1 MREVAIIGVGAHPAG
16 RFPEKPLKA
25 LAYPAI
31 WNALD
36 DAGVK
41 AADVEAA
48 YFGNSLGGLLTGQEG
63 VRGQVVLQ
71 HSGITGIPIV
81 NVENACASAMTALRG
96 AWLEIASGVA
106 DVALAVGAE
115 KMNVGNSART
125 IGALSADSELDLSDM
140 GMQFTATYAIHPK
153 INLKSRMQEYG
164 WTAADLAKP
173 AVKNSYNGSLNPLA
187 QHRRPL
193 TIDEIVQSRLIAEPL
208 TLLMCSSISDGAAA
222 AVLCAADLAPRF
234 ASRMPIKIASCVLR
248 SGSLPAPGDDRP
260 NSATTS
266 AFAAYENAGIGP
278 EDLEAIE
285 LHDAMAPAELIL
297 YERLGLCAPGEG
309 PRLID
314 ERVTTL
320 GGRIPVNPSGGLCS
334 RGHPVGAT
342 GLLQICE
349 LVWQMRGEAGPR
361 QIEPRPK
368 SDPGAEPGGIAA
380 GPGFGGLWRDDLEVL
395 SAPGRRSRC
404 GAGRVRASPDH
415 FQSTR
420 AT

>member
-1 MREVAIIGVGAHPAG
+1 MREVAIIGVGAHPTG
-16 RFPEKPLKA
+16 RFLEKPLKE

-36 DAGVK
+36 DAGVT
-41 AADVEAA
+41 AADVNVA
-48 YFGNSLGGLLTGQEG
+48 YFGNSLAGLLTGQEG
-63 VRGQVVLQ
+63 IRGQVVLQ
-71 HSGITGIPIV
+71 HAGITGIPII

-96 AWLEIASGVA
+96 AWLEIASGAA

-115 KMNVGNSART
+115 KMNVGDSART
-125 IGALSADSELDLSDM
+125 IGALSTDSELDLSEM

-153 INLKSRMQEYG
+153 INVKARMQEYG

-193 TIDEIVQSRLIAEPL
+193 TIEEIVQSRLIADPL

-234 ASRMPIKIASCVLR
+234 TSHTPIKIASCVLQ
-248 SGSLPAPGDDRP
+248 SGVYRLPDDERP
-260 NSATTS
+260 DSATAS
-266 AFAAYENAGIGP
+266 AFAAYEKAGIGP
-278 EDLEAIE
+278 DDLDAIE
-285 LHDAMAPAELIL
+285 LHDAMAPAELML

-314 ERVTTL
+314 EHVTTL
-320 GGRIPVNPSGGLCS
+320 DGRTPVNPSGGLCS

-349 LVWQMRGEAGPR
+349 LIWQMRGHAGPR

-368 SDPGAEPGGIAA
+368 VTLAQNQ
-380 GPGFGGLWRDDLEVL
+380 GGLLLGQD
-395 SAPGRRSRC
+395 SAAYGVTILKC
-404 GAGRVRASPDH
+404 
-415 FQSTR
+415 
-420 AT
+420 

>member
-1 MREVAIIGVGAHPAG
+1 MREVAIIGVGAHPTG
-16 RFPEKPLKA
+16 RFLEKPLKE
-25 LAYPAI
+25 LACPAI

-36 DAGVK
+36 DAGVT
-41 AADVEAA
+41 AADVNVA
-48 YFGNSLGGLLTGQEG
+48 YFGNSLAGLLTGQEG
-63 VRGQVVLQ
+63 IRGQVVLQ
-71 HSGITGIPIV
+71 HAGITGIPII

-96 AWLEIASGVA
+96 AWLEIASGAA

-115 KMNVGNSART
+115 KMNIGDSART
-125 IGALSADSELDLSDM
+125 IGALSADSELDLSEM

-153 INLKSRMQEYG
+153 INVKARMQEYG

-193 TIDEIVQSRLIAEPL
+193 TIEEIVQSRLIADPL

-234 ASRMPIKIASCVLR
+234 TSHTPIEIASCVLQ
-248 SGSLPAPGDDRP
+248 SGVYRLPDDERP
-260 NSATTS
+260 DSATAS
-266 AFAAYENAGIGP
+266 AFAAYEKAGIGP
-278 EDLEAIE
+278 DDLDAIE
-285 LHDAMAPAELIL
+285 LHDAMAPAELML

-314 ERVTTL
+314 EHVTTL
-320 GGRIPVNPSGGLCS
+320 DGRMPVNPSGGLCS

-349 LVWQMRGEAGPR
+349 LVWQMRGQAGPR

-368 SDPGAEPGGIAA
+368 VTLAQNQ
-380 GPGFGGLWRDDLEVL
+380 GGLLLGQD
-395 SAPGRRSRC
+395 SAAYGVMILKC
-404 GAGRVRASPDH
+404 
-415 FQSTR
+415 
-420 AT
+420 

>member
-16 RFPEKPLKA
+16 RFPEKSLKE

-36 DAGVK
+36 DAGVN
-41 AADVEAA
+41 AADVEVA
-48 YFGNSLGGLLTGQEG
+48 YFGNSLAGLLTGQEG
-63 VRGQVVLQ
+63 IRGQVVLQ
-71 HSGITGIPIV
+71 HAGITGIPII

-106 DVALAVGAE
+106 DIALAVGAE
-115 KMNVGNSART
+115 KMNVGDSART

-140 GMQFTATYAIHPK
+140 GMQFTATYAIHPR
-153 INLKSRMQEYG
+153 INIKSRMQEDG

-234 ASRMPIKIASCVLR
+234 ASRMPIRIASCVLQ
-248 SGSLPAPGDDRP
+248 SGVYRLPGDDRP
-260 NSATTS
+260 DSATTS
-266 AFAAYENAGIGP
+266 ASAAYENAGIGP
-278 EDLEAIE
+278 DDLEAIE

-297 YERLGLCAPGEG
+297 YERLG
-309 PRLID
+309 LID

-368 SDPGAEPGGIAA
+368 VTLAQNQ
-380 GPGFGGLWRDDLEVL
+380 GGLLLGQD
-395 SAPGRRSRC
+395 SAAYGVTILKC
-404 GAGRVRASPDH
+404 
-415 FQSTR
+415 
-420 AT
+420 

>member
-1 MREVAIIGVGAHPAG
+1 MREVAIIGVGAHPTG
-16 RFPEKPLKA
+16 RFPEKSLKE

-36 DAGVK
+36 DAGVSAENVK
-41 AADVEAA
+41 VA
-48 YFGNSLGGLLTGQEG
+48 YFGNSLAGLLTGQEG
-63 VRGQVVLQ
+63 IRGQVVLQ
-71 HSGITGIPIV
+71 HAGITGIPII

-96 AWLEIASGVA
+96 AWLEIASGAA

-115 KMNVGNSART
+115 KMNVGDSART

-153 INLKSRMQEYG
+153 INIKSRMQEYG

-222 AVLCAADLAPRF
+222 AVLCAADLAARF
-234 ASRMPIKIASCVLR
+234 ASRMSVRIASCVLQ
-248 SGSLPAPGDDRP
+248 SGVYRLPGDERP
-260 NSATTS
+260 DSATTS
-266 AFAAYENAGIGP
+266 ASAAYENAGIGP
-278 EDLEAIE
+278 DDLDAIE
-285 LHDAMAPAELIL
+285 LHDAMAPAELML

-361 QIEPRPK
+361 QIKPRPK
-368 SDPGAEPGGIAA
+368 VTMAQNQ
-380 GPGFGGLWRDDLEVL
+380 GGLLLGQD
-395 SAPGRRSRC
+395 SAAYGVTILKC
-404 GAGRVRASPDH
+404 
-415 FQSTR
+415 
-420 AT
+420 